1 MKQVKSFSS
10 TKKTNIWLKENWNK
24 EIIDIKYSAGT
35 YVIIYEE
42 LIDRDIK

>member
-10 TKKTNIWLKENWNK
+10 EKKANIWLKENYFK
-24 EIIDIKYSAGT
+24 KIIDIKYSAGT

-42 LIDRDIK
+42 LFGRDIK